1 MLQGKNAVITGARK
15 GIGRASVEIFAKNG
29 ANIWACARKK
39 DDTFEQDM
47 KQIAEKY
54 KVEVWPLYFDMANEA
69 EIKEAVANIRKRKV
83 SVDVLSNIAGTADE
97 SSSFAMTPM
106 ERMRF
111 VFEVNFFGMTLLTQ
125 YVSRLMMRQK
135 SGSIINVSSI
145 AGIEGRPAQHEY
157 AASKGAVIGG
167 VRQLAW
173 ELGSYN
179 IRVNAVAPGMVDTE
193 MGAQIQ
199 EELREELLAGVIMK
213 RMGKPEEIANVIAF
227 LGSGLSAYMTG
238 QIIRVDGG
246 I

>member
-83 SVDVLSNIAGTADE
+83 SVDVLANIAGTADE

-145 AGIEGRPAQHEY
+145 AGIEGRPAQYEY